1 MQIVNEKGER
11 LYFTEE
17 QRKALLAAAAKA
29 PREVRSFCSVLCY
42 TGCRISEALALTAK
56 SIDLSAKVI
65 VIESLKKRK
74 AGVHRQ
80 VPVPPELL
88 DTMDMVH
95 GIREIQKKG
104 RARLNERLWPWSRM
118 TAWRKMACAHQSGW
132 HPRWTACIAERLA
145 ARIWCNGCQ
154 QGHRTQYGA
163 EMAWSLAAYH
173 YGHLC
178 KRRRGRRAEHCI
190 QNVDLNGINPVK
202 DRWWPV

>member
-104 RARLNERLWPWSRM
+104 RARLNDRLWPWSRM
-118 TAWRKMACAHQSGW
+118 TAWRKMHGPHQSGW
-132 HPRWTACIAERLA
+132 HPRWTSCIAERLA
-145 ARIWCNGCQ
+145 ARVWCNGCQ
-154 QGHRTQYGA
+154 QGHYTQYGA
-163 EMAWSLAAYH
+163 EMARSLAAYH
-173 YGHLC
+173 YGDLC
-178 KRRRGRRAEHCI
+178 KCRWRRRAEHCI
-190 QNVDLNGINPVK
+190 QDVDLK
-202 DRWWPV
+202 RD

>member
-56 SIDLSAKVI
+56 SIDLSARVI

-80 VPVPPELL
+80 GAVPPQLIEI
-88 DTMDMVH
+88 MEMCP
-95 GIREIQKKG
+95 GIREIHEKD
-104 RARLNERLWPWSRM
+104 RARR
-118 TAWRKMACAHQSGW
+118 
-132 HPRWTACIAERLA
+132 
-145 ARIWCNGCQ
+145 
-154 QGHRTQYGA
+154 
-163 EMAWSLAAYH
+163 
-173 YGHLC
+173 
-178 KRRRGRRAEHCI
+178 
-190 QNVDLNGINPVK
+190 
-202 DRWWPV
+202 

>member
-17 QRKALLAAAAKA
+17 QRKALLSAAAKA
-29 PREVRSFCSVLCY
+29 PREVRSFCSVLCF

-56 SIDLSAKVI
+56 SVDLSAKVI

-88 DTMDMVH
+88 NTMDMVH
-95 GIREIQKKG
+95 GIREIQRRG

-118 TAWRKMACAHQSGW
+118 TAWRKMQALIKAAGIPDGPHASSKGLRHGFGVTAVSKGIALDMVQKWLGHSQLTTTAIYANAVGEEEQSIAS
-132 HPRWTACIAERLA
+132 RMWT
-145 ARIWCNGCQ
+145 
-154 QGHRTQYGA
+154 
-163 EMAWSLAAYH
+163 
-173 YGHLC
+173 
-178 KRRRGRRAEHCI
+178 
-190 QNVDLNGINPVK
+190 
-202 DRWWPV
+202 

>member
-1 MQIVNEKGER
+1 MKRVNGSTSQMSSGR
-11 LYFTEE
+11 RYW
-17 QRKALLAAAAKA
+17 LLVKA

-88 DTMDMVH
+88 DTLDMVH

-104 RARLNERLWPWSRM
+104 RGRLNEHLWTWSRM
-118 TAWRKMACAHQSGW
+118 TARS
-132 HPRWTACIAERLA
+132 RL
-145 ARIWCNGCQ
+145 
-154 QGHRTQYGA
+154 
-163 EMAWSLAAYH
+163 
-173 YGHLC
+173 
-178 KRRRGRRAEHCI
+178 
-190 QNVDLNGINPVK
+190 
-202 DRWWPV
+202 

>member
-80 VPVPPELL
+80 VPVPPDLL
-88 DTMDMVH
+88 DQLRTL
-95 GIREIQKKG
+95 
-104 RARLNERLWPWSRM
+104 ARPGAGPAAVPVNAEYTGAVVGG
-118 TAWRKMACAHQSGW
+118 TADF
-132 HPRWTACIAERLA
+132 TAV
-145 ARIWCNGCQ
+145 
-154 QGHRTQYGA
+154 
-163 EMAWSLAAYH
+163 MS
-173 YGHLC
+173 
-178 KRRRGRRAEHCI
+178 
-190 QNVDLNGINPVK
+190 
-202 DRWWPV
+202 

>member
-88 DTMDMVH
+88 DTLDMVH

-104 RARLNERLWPWSRM
+104 RSRLNERLWTWSRM
-118 TAWRKMACAHQSGW
+118 TAWRKMACAHQGGW
-132 HPRWTACIAERLA
+132 HPRWTACIAERVE
-145 ARIWCNGCQ
+145 ARVWCSGCQ
-154 QGHRTQYGA
+154 QGHRAQHGP
-163 EMAWSLAAYH
+163 EMAWSLSADY
-173 YGHLC
+173 YGYLC
-178 KRRRGRRAEHCI
+178 
-190 QNVDLNGINPVK
+190 
-202 DRWWPV
+202 

>member
-56 SIDLSAKVI
+56 SIDLSARVI

-80 VPVPPELL
+80 GPVPPEPI
-88 DTMDMVH
+88 DIMDIGH
-95 GIREIQKKG
+95 GIWEIPKKG
-104 RARLNERLWPWSRM
+104 RSRV
-118 TAWRKMACAHQSGW
+118 K
-132 HPRWTACIAERLA
+132 E
-145 ARIWCNGCQ
+145 RIW
-154 QGHRTQYGA
+154 T
-163 EMAWSLAAYH
+163 
-173 YGHLC
+173 
-178 KRRRGRRAEHCI
+178 
-190 QNVDLNGINPVK
+190 
-202 DRWWPV
+202 